1 MSLILDAINRSQR
14 ERANPGDVPGIA
26 TQHYVDSSPPR
37 GAWRLPLL
45 LLALVLA
52 LAVIV
57 WLLLRPAPQLAAPAP
72 DAGDL
77 VSSVPEPAPATP
89 APVAAAKP
97 APAPLRE
104 SPRVAKT
111 ADRADDRP
119 AASEKQGRTQGAV
132 EPADKAQDPAVAAL
146 YSQAARAESAADE
159 SMDEPAPVAPA
170 AASATASA
178 AAGRTEEPVAIE
190 TLLRRA
196 REEMDAGSL
205 PPHPAPMLGE
215 LSQQQKDAIPTL
227 LYSAH
232 DFRGDGGDS
241 SVLINGNSVRVGGRV
256 AAGVQVTEILPDS
269 VVLEHAGR
277 AFRLKALNS
286 WVNL

>member
-72 DAGDL
+72 DADEL
-77 VSSVPEPAPATP
+77 VSPAPEPAPATP
-89 APVAAAKP
+89 APEPPPQSSGAVRAKVS
-97 APAPLRE
+97 AG
-104 SPRVAKT
+104 
-111 ADRADDRP
+111 DRP
-119 AASEKQGRTQGAV
+119 AASEEQRGAQGAV
-132 EPADKAQDPAVAAL
+132 KPADKAQDPAVAAL
-146 YSQAARAESAADE
+146 YSQAARTEAAIDE
-159 SMDEPAPVAPA
+159 TADEPAPVASA
-170 AASATASA
+170 AAPATAPV

-232 DFRGDGGDS
+232 DFRGDGGAS
-241 SVLINGNSVRVGGRV
+241 SVLINGNSARVGGRV
-256 AAGVQVTEILPDS
+256 APGVQVTEILPDS